1 MSTNFNILLLALL
14 FLIAQNSL
22 TISAKK
28 CVQLPIDESSE
39 HKYGSM
45 NLVEKIDDNIREQ
58 AFTASLQWN
67 KKNTSWSNFF
77 AVSCIINAQEQVV
90 AGMIYKINVTI
101 TETEC
106 TKDLVKASGDLANCN
121 HVDSGLSLN
130 CLFSIYVRL
139 PFLNIPPELNDY
151 NCVVSSNIDDEE
163 NDSTTDST
171 TTESTTTDSTTT
183 KSSAIIGGDFKNFKI
198 LRSKQPKKQTT
209 Q

>member
-1 MSTNFNILLLALL
+1 MSTNLNILLLTLL
-14 FLIAQNSL
+14 IVQNSL
-22 TISAKK
+22 TISAKI

-45 NLVEKIDDNIREQ
+45 NLVEEIDDNIREQ

-67 KKNTSWSNFF
+67 EKNTSWSNFF

-90 AGMIYKINVTI
+90 AGMIYKLNVTI

-106 TKDLVKASGDLANCN
+106 TKDLVKTSGDLANCKS
-121 HVDSGLSLN
+121 VDSGMSLN

-151 NCVVSSNIDDEE
+151 SCVVSVDEPT
-163 NDSTTDST
+163 DSTPDST

>member
-1 MSTNFNILLLALL
+1 MSTNLNILLLSLL
-14 FLIAQNSL
+14 FFIAQNSL

-28 CVQLPIDESSE
+28 CVQLPIDKSDE
-39 HKYGSM
+39 HKYGSLK
-45 NLVEKIDDNIREQ
+45 LVEEIDDNIREQ

-67 KKNTSWSNFF
+67 EQNTSWSNFF

-163 NDSTTDST
+163 NDSTT
-171 TTESTTTDSTTT
+171 TESTTTESTTT

-198 LRSKQPKKQTT
+198 LRSKQPKKQTI